1 MIGACVRCGGT
12 DRFSVNI
19 KKQIFNCRG
28 CSASGDVIALT
39 QHIDRCDFMTA
50 VRTLDSGAEM
60 AASRNGDNRQI
71 EPRQI
76 DLVNQAQ
83 IDGQNTERALKLWAD
98 AVPIVGTIA
107 ERYLHGRGLH
117 DLPGDDVL
125 QFHPSCP
132 FGKSRVA
139 CLLAL
144 YTDIAT
150 NEPRAISRTA
160 ISAAGNKIGRM
171 SLGPVGGAVVK
182 IDGDENIESGLT
194 IGEELETCLAAR
206 QFGFRPIW
214 SVGSA
219 GAIKSFPVLAG
230 IDALTIIVDHDEGD
244 RNGRQAGQEAA
255 LACSARWTAAGV
267 EVRRIVPRNVGA
279 DMADLIE
286 HGGSHAA

>member
-1 MIGACVRCGGT
+1 MIIDIARSARVENEIARRGGLGLKRFGGELIGACVRCGGT

-71 EPRQI
+71 EPRRI

-125 QFHPSCP
+125 RFHPSCP

-194 IGEELETCLAAR
+194 IGEGTRDLSC
-206 QFGFRPIW
+206 RPPVRF
-214 SVGSA
+214 SPNLVG
-219 GAIKSFPVLAG
+219 GLG
-230 IDALTIIVDHDEGD
+230 RRDQIIS
-244 RNGRQAGQEAA
+244 
-255 LACSARWTAAGV
+255 SARWHRCV
-267 EVRRIVPRNVGA
+267 DYHRRP
-279 DMADLIE
+279 
-286 HGGSHAA
+286 